1 MSPVVAQAA
10 ATTPGAGTTA
20 AATPRAGATAAPRAD
35 TAARRDWGALWGT
48 LGGALGGGALGR
60 GLALLLVLLAGH
72 LSGQGQDLRE
82 SHTVSQT
89 QDTEPPTAPLT
100 LLASHIII
108 ETSQETSHII
118 QQLHDFPIFWHHLFG
133 SSVETYK
140 VNTHFPPVY
149 IV

>member
-1 MSPVVAQAA
+1 MSLAVGPVSPVVAQAA
-10 ATTPGAGTTA
+10 ATTPGAGATA

-89 QDTEPPTAPLT
+89 QDTEPPLPHPYLLSVSFLVPLFD
-100 LLASHIII
+100 
-108 ETSQETSHII
+108 E
-118 QQLHDFPIFWHHLFG
+118 LFKW
-133 SSVETYK
+133 S
-140 VNTHFPPVY
+140 P
-149 IV
+149 